1 MVCISSSFIVAD
13 AALVSSA
20 SSGNSRSSI
29 LQEPQVHCL
38 QENGSNRTPWPPSHT
53 LPAMRWLVDLAYVSA
68 MLVSSPVWLTRMIRR
83 GRLRS
88 DWGGRFGRVPT
99 NATRTSASGSR
110 VLLHAVSVGEVNA
123 VRGLVATLSAS
134 GHDVVVAVT
143 TETGFRRASTLFGQ
157 RHHVVRYPLDLS
169 WSVNRFL
176 RSINPDVVALVEL
189 EVWPNF
195 TSACRR
201 KSIPVLIINGRL
213 TMRSVRRYGRFAP
226 FIRPMFRRVEWVGAQ
241 DQAIADRFMQLGI
254 PAEQIEV
261 TGNMKWDNARLAEGI
276 DGSDQ
281 LREAMGIDPGR
292 QLVVAGSTAPG
303 EHELIRDAVPEGCQ
317 LLCAPRRPEWFD
329 GAAEALEGCA
339 RRSRGEQGSSTGRF
353 LLDTIGE
360 LSQAYAI
367 ADVVI
372 VGRSFGSLHGS
383 DVTEPIGLGAAT
395 IVGPSVSDFSSM
407 VHLLVESGGLIQV
420 TGDELA
426 NVVSDLL
433 ADEDARREL
442 VQQGRAAIR
451 SQQGATERFAAAI
464 ETALAASRS

>member
-1 MVCISSSFIVAD
+1 
-13 AALVSSA
+13 
-20 SSGNSRSSI
+20 
-29 LQEPQVHCL
+29 
-38 QENGSNRTPWPPSHT
+38 
-53 LPAMRWLVDLAYVSA
+53 MRWLVDLAYVSA

-88 DWGGRFGRVPT
+88 DWRGRFGRTPAS
-99 NATRTSASGSR
+99 ATRTQESGTR

-123 VRGLVATLSAS
+123 IRGLVATLSAS

-143 TETGFRRASTLFGQ
+143 TDTGFQRASTLFGQ

-169 WSVNRFL
+169 WSVHRFL
-176 RSINPDVVALVEL
+176 EAIRPDVVALVEL

-195 TSACRR
+195 TAACHRR
-201 KSIPVLIINGRL
+201 AIPVLVINGRL

-226 FIRPMFRRVEWVGAQ
+226 FIRPMFSRVEWVGAQ

-254 PAEQIEV
+254 PAQRVEV

-281 LREAMGIDPGR
+281 LRASMGIDPGR
-292 QLVVAGSTAPG
+292 QLVVAGSTAPD
-303 EHELIRDAVPEGCQ
+303 EHELNRDAIPDGCQ

-329 GAAEALEGCA
+329 GAAEVLEGCA
-339 RRSRGEQGSSTGRF
+339 RRSRGEQGSPTGRY

-360 LSQAYAI
+360 LAQAYAI

-395 IVGPSVSDFSSM
+395 IIGPSVSDFSSM
-407 VHLLVESGGLIQV
+407 VDLLVESAGLVQV
-420 TGDELA
+420 TRDELA
-426 NVVSDLL
+426 KTLSSLL

-442 VQQGRAAIR
+442 VQHGRAAIR

-464 ETALAASRS
+464 ETAIGSTRP